1 MDWPIIGNVLLPLP
15 GFDKYSCWEEPQ
27 KVQLIMISGR
37 MVEEAKP
44 PVWRVSYVSD
54 YIDDDTR
61 KGALAVLRGGPFIGT
76 FLPDNGDETITSKF
90 LATSITPPK
99 LLALDGTEPI
109 WHGLAFE
116 LREERPHD

>member
-27 KVQLIMISGR
+27 KVQLKMISGR
-37 MVEEAKP
+37 MVEEAKR

-54 YIDDDTR
+54 YIDDNTR
-61 KGALAVLRGGPFIGT
+61 KGALAVLRGAPFIGT
-76 FLPDNGDETITSKF
+76 FLPDNSDETITSTF

-109 WHGLAFE
+109 WHGLSFE